1 MAQRVFRVSE
11 DKEECIWQ
19 YIRFTLTQTQRAEE
33 PPIAGGTRKKDGEMT
48 TAVYQRDKGA
58 ITTPFKIRQYS
69 TEDLNE
75 ETGEWEHHLHTDVYY
90 QGEVIKKHVTDY

>member
-1 MAQRVFRVSE
+1 MAVRPF
-11 DKEECIWQ
+11 
-19 YIRFTLTQTQRAEE
+19 YINATIDGRKTDL
-33 PPIAGGTRKKDGEMT
+33 AGGTRKKDGEMT
-48 TAVYQRDKGA
+48 TTVYQRDKGA

-90 QGEVIKKHVTDY
+90 QGEVIKRHVTDY

>member
-1 MAQRVFRVSE
+1 MAVYPF
-11 DKEECIWQ
+11 
-19 YIRFTLTQTQRAEE
+19 YINTDAEGRKA
-33 PPIAGGTRKKDGEMT
+33 PIAGGIRKKDGEMT
-48 TAVYQRDKGA
+48 TTVYQREDGV

-90 QGEVIKKHVTDY
+90 LGEVIKRHITNY

>member
-1 MAQRVFRVSE
+1 MSIYPFYVEVNSS
-11 DKEECIWQ
+11 
-19 YIRFTLTQTQRAEE
+19 
-33 PPIAGGTRKKDGEMT
+33 TRKTIEGVGCRSKDGDMT
-48 TAVYQRDKGA
+48 TTVYQRDKGA

-90 QGEVIKKHVTDY
+90 QGEVIKRHITDY